1 MRFRIRSKP
10 PLAPRDFYRCSWH
23 QVKAA
28 KPGDQGEIEVFV
40 RCIVR
45 NIDENSVA
53 SRTSLSASCW
63 PHAKSGRKTQSWG
76 GRSGRGLPTY
86 LTDENLL
93 AAAFGR
99 GIDTKRP
106 LG

>member
-53 SRTSLSASCW
+53 SRTSLSRVDRVHQ
-63 PHAKSGRKTQSWG
+63 PGEHADARLAYTEHFGDRLG
-76 GRSGRGLPTY
+76 GKQ
-86 LTDENLL
+86 
-93 AAAFGR
+93 AC
-99 GIDTKRP
+99 IV
-106 LG
+106 